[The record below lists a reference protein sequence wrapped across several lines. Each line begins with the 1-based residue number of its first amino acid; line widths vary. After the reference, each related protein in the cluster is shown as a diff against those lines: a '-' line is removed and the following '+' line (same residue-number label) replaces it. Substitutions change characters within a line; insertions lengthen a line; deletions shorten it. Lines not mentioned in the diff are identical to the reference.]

1 MGGNQICGHFTIAVR
16 SLCCRFALAQY
27 VAGLDAA
34 ESALMEHNMVIVGG
48 GIGGLAAALACGR
61 QQAFGAGGQ
70 ALCLIEQAPAF
81 GEVGAGVQLGPNV
94 TRVLHSWGLQG
105 ALAQVAAFPERLEV
119 RSALSSRV
127 LGTLPLG
134 PRAQAVYGAPYVTIA
149 RQDLHGLLR
158 TAVESMGGV
167 EVDLAT
173 RIASVA
179 PVGDRVQLLTHD
191 ARELEARCVLGA
203 DGVWSTLRRQLV
215 DDGAP
220 RVTGHLAFRA
230 MVPQA
235 DLPPPL
241 RSQVVT
247 AWMGP
252 NFHAV
257 QYPVRAGAWL
267 NVVVIV
273 HGTVV
278 GDPAVWDHSANAGEL
293 RVRLANAGSGLLD
306 LVHAID
312 DWRLWALSDRPP
324 MRSAYEMALGRLAL
338 LGDAA
343 HPMRPYLAQGAGM
356 AIEDAQQL
364 SLSLHAH
371 PGDEPRAL
379 AHYAQTRWQR
389 NAQVQA
395 RAIRNGEIFHLQ
407 GPLRVARD
415 TSLALLGDKLLDL
428 PWLYGYRAP
437 VASQA

>member
-1 MGGNQICGHFTIAVR
+1 MP
-16 SLCCRFALAQY
+16 
-27 VAGLDAA
+27 
-34 ESALMEHNMVIVGG
+34 MEDNMVIVGG

-61 QQAFGAGGQ
+61 QGIFGPQGQ
-70 ALCLIEQAPAF
+70 GLRLVEQAPAF

-94 TRVLHSWGLQG
+94 TRILHGWGLQQ
-105 ALAQVAAFPERLEV
+105 AVADVAAFPERLEV
-119 RSALSSRV
+119 RSAMSGQL

-134 PRAQAVYGAPYVTIA
+134 ERALSVYGAPYATIA
-149 RQDLHGLLR
+149 RQDLHALLR
-158 TAVESMGGV
+158 EEVELLGGV
-167 EVDLAT
+167 EIDLDT

-179 PVGDRVQLLTHD
+179 PVGERVQVLTHEG
-191 ARELEARCVLGA
+191 RELEASGVLGA
-203 DGVWSTLRRQLV
+203 DGVWSALRRQLV

-230 MVPQA
+230 MVPQS
-235 DLPPPL
+235 DLPASI

-252 NFHAV
+252 HFHAV
-257 QYPVRAGAWL
+257 QYPVRRGEWL

-278 GDPAVWDHSANAGEL
+278 GDPSVWDHSANAGEL
-293 RVRLANAGSGLLD
+293 RVRLANTGGPLLD

-324 MRSAYEMALGRLAL
+324 VRSAQEMALGRLAL

-364 SLSLHAH
+364 SLSLKAH
-371 PGDEPRAL
+371 PGDVPAGFK
-379 AHYAQTRWQR
+379 HYAEARWQR
-389 NAQVQA
+389 NARVQA

-407 GPLRVARD
+407 GPMRVARD
-415 TSLALLGDKLLDL
+415 VSMKLLGEKLLDV
-428 PWLYGYRAP
+428 PWLYGYSA
-437 VASQA
+437 A

>member
-1 MGGNQICGHFTIAVR
+1 MCTAATAKCTARATKDLALHQNRPGGNT
-16 SLCCRFALAQY
+16 
-27 VAGLDAA
+27 A
-34 ESALMEHNMVIVGG
+34 ESALMKHNMVIVGG
-48 GIGGLAAALACGR
+48 GIGGLAAALACGQ
-61 QQAFGAGGQ
+61 QQAFGSGAQ
-70 ALCLIEQAPAF
+70 ALRLIEQAPVF

-94 TRVLHSWGLQG
+94 TRVLHGWGLQG
-105 ALAQVAAFPERLEV
+105 ALAEVAAFPERLEV
-119 RSALSSRV
+119 RSALTSRV

-134 PRAQAVYGAPYVTIA
+134 ERAQARYGAPYVTIA
-149 RQDLHGLLR
+149 RQDLHSMLR
-158 TAVESMGGV
+158 SAVERMGGV

-179 PVGDRVQLLTHD
+179 PVGESVQLLTHD
-191 ARELEARCVLGA
+191 GRELQARCVLGA

-235 DLPPPL
+235 DLPPVL

-252 NFHAV
+252 KFHAV
-257 QYPVRAGAWL
+257 QYPVRGGEWL

-273 HGTVV
+273 QGSTV

-293 RVRLANAGSGLLD
+293 RARLANTGSGLLD

-324 MRSAYEMALGRLAL
+324 MRSAQEMALGRLAL

-371 PGDEPRAL
+371 QGDEPRAL

-389 NAQVQA
+389 NARVQA
-395 RAIRNGEIFHLQ
+395 RAIRNGDIFHLQ
-407 GPLRVARD
+407 GPMRVARD
-415 TSLALLGDKLLDL
+415 ASLALLGDTVLDV

-437 VASQA
+437 VASPA

>member
-1 MGGNQICGHFTIAVR
+1 MQ
-16 SLCCRFALAQY
+16 
-27 VAGLDAA
+27 D
-34 ESALMEHNMVIVGG
+34 NMVIVGG

-61 QQAFGAGGQ
+61 RANAGAQGQ
-70 ALCLIEQAPAF
+70 GLRLVEQAPAF

-94 TRVLHSWGLQG
+94 TRILHGWGLQQ
-105 ALAQVAAFPERLEV
+105 AVAEVAAFPERLEV
-119 RSALSSRV
+119 RSALSGRL

-134 PRAQAVYGAPYVTIA
+134 ARAQSLYGAPYVTIA
-149 RQDLHGLLR
+149 RQDLHTLLR
-158 TAVESMGGV
+158 RAVERVGGMHI
-167 EVDLAT
+167 DLHT

-179 PVGDRVQLLTHD
+179 PVGERVQLHTQEG
-191 ARELEARCVLGA
+191 RELDASGVLGA
-203 DGVWSTLRRQLV
+203 DGVWSALRRQLV

-230 MVPQA
+230 MVPQFA
-235 DLPPPL
+235 LPDSL

-252 NFHAV
+252 HFHAV
-257 QYPVRAGAWL
+257 QYPVRGGEWL

-273 HGTVV
+273 HGTAA
-278 GDPAVWDHSANAGEL
+278 GDPSGWDHSANAGEL
-293 RVRLANAGSGLLD
+293 RVRLAHAGSPLLD

-324 MRSAYEMALGRLAL
+324 LRGAHQMALGRLAL

-364 SLSLHAH
+364 SLSLQAH
-371 PGDEPRAL
+371 GRDLPAAF
-379 AHYAQTRWQR
+379 AHYAATRWQR
-389 NAQVQA
+389 NARVQA
-395 RAIRNGEIFHLQ
+395 RAIRNGQIFHLR

-415 TSLALLGDKLLDL
+415 VSMRLLGHKLLDV
-428 PWLYGYRAP
+428 PWLYGY
-437 VASQA
+437 SGM

>member
-1 MGGNQICGHFTIAVR
+1 MP
-16 SLCCRFALAQY
+16 
-27 VAGLDAA
+27 
-34 ESALMEHNMVIVGG
+34 MEDNMVIVGG

-61 QQAFGAGGQ
+61 HGVFGPRGQ
-70 ALCLIEQAPAF
+70 GLRLFEQAPAF

-94 TRVLHSWGLQG
+94 TRILHGWGLQQ
-105 ALAQVAAFPERLEV
+105 AVADVAAFPDRLEV
-119 RSALSSRV
+119 RSALSGQL

-134 PRAQAVYGAPYVTIA
+134 ERALAVYGAPYATIA
-149 RQDLHGLLR
+149 RQDLHALLR
-158 TAVESMGGV
+158 EAVESLGGIDI
-167 EVDLAT
+167 DLNT

-179 PVGDRVQLLTHD
+179 PVGEQVQVLTHD
-191 ARELEARCVLGA
+191 GRELDASGVLGA
-203 DGVWSTLRRQLV
+203 DGVWSALRRQLV

-230 MVPQA
+230 MVPQS
-235 DLPPPL
+235 DLPAGV

-252 NFHAV
+252 HFHAV
-257 QYPVRAGAWL
+257 QYPVRRGEWL

-273 HGTVV
+273 HGSVV
-278 GDPAVWDHSANAGEL
+278 GDPSVWDHSANAGEL
-293 RVRLANAGSGLLD
+293 RVRLANAGGPLLD

-324 MRSAYEMALGRLAL
+324 MRSAQEMALGRLAL

-364 SLSLHAH
+364 SLSLRAHA
-371 PGDEPRAL
+371 GDVPAGFN
-379 AHYAQTRWQR
+379 HYAAARWQR
-389 NAQVQA
+389 NARVQA

-407 GPLRVARD
+407 GPMRVARD
-415 TSLALLGDKLLDL
+415 VSMKLLGDKLLDV
-428 PWLYGYRAP
+428 PWLYGYNA
-437 VASQA
+437 A